1 MPVSLRQSDVIC
13 QKLEFYLHI
22 YFAIFPVHPN
32 NPQAHNNEKELRKE
46 LMAFKIFLDTKGS
59 ELSKTSEFLQ
69 FYALPYV
76 SNPIEHPI
84 FKGLCT
90 KKWANDLKMK
100 LKTYLQ
106 DNLPKISSP
115 QLFHWYANF
124 KKKVGAGGRDTAGSM
139 MISPEAE
146 EIKERL
152 LMLQKHYLILQKK
165 EEYTRQ
171 TLIESQSKWTNFSK
185 EILNISKELLFT
197 IESMGVKQTVNKISL
212 VPIRDKMARY
222 EAFLN
227 NNSEE
232 LEKKHGIP
240 MNKRSFIQ
248 NIQQQQQLQGNGIN
262 HFASMSSQP
271 MDNSFEEEINPM

>member
-1 MPVSLRQSDVIC
+1 MPLSLRQGDVIC

-32 NPQAHNNEKELRKE
+32 NPQPSNDKELRKE
-46 LMAFKIFLDTKGS
+46 LAAFKVFLDTKGA

-76 SNPIEHPI
+76 ANPMDHPI

-90 KKWANDLKMK
+90 KKWANDLKTK

-106 DNLPKISSP
+106 ENLPKLSSP
-115 QLFHWYANF
+115 QLFHWYASF
-124 KKKVGAGGRDTAGSM
+124 KKKVNGGARSDGT
-139 MISPEAE
+139 PEAE
-146 EIKERL
+146 DIKERL
-152 LMLQKHYLILQKK
+152 LLLQKHYLILQKK

-197 IESMGVKQTVNKISL
+197 VESMGAKQTVNKISL

-227 NNSEE
+227 NNSDE

-240 MNKRSFIQ
+240 MNKKTFIQ
-248 NIQQQQQLQGNGIN
+248 SIQ
-262 HFASMSSQP
+262 
-271 MDNSFEEEINPM
+271 